1 MTNALKEFRTTLSRA
16 WENLAEGW
24 RELLSRGN
32 DALTRFIPK
41 KDDDVPVVKGAV
53 TQFPSW
59 GLLAGE
65 VFETD
70 SKIVVRIE
78 LPGVAKQDCDIAI
91 EGNTL
96 YVRGEK
102 RYDREHIAESYFMM
116 QRAYGSFERA
126 ISLPRNVDV
135 EAAEASFADGV
146 LTVVLPKSGPS
157 SARRVAI
164 R

>member
-1 MTNALKEFRTTLSRA
+1 MTNALKEIRTTLSRA

-24 RELLSRGN
+24 RELVSRGN
-32 DALTRFIPK
+32 DALTRFILK
-41 KDDDVPVVKGAV
+41 KDEEMPAAKGIAP
-53 TQFPSW
+53 QFPSW
-59 GLLAGE
+59 SLLAGE

-78 LPGVAKQDCDIAI
+78 VPGVSKQDCDIAI

-102 RYDREHIAESYFMM
+102 RYDRQHIAESYFVM

-126 ISLPRNVDV
+126 ISLPRNVDAD
-135 EAAEASFADGV
+135 AAEASFADGV
-146 LTVVLPKSGPS
+146 LTIVLPKSGAS
-157 SARRVAI
+157 AARRIVI